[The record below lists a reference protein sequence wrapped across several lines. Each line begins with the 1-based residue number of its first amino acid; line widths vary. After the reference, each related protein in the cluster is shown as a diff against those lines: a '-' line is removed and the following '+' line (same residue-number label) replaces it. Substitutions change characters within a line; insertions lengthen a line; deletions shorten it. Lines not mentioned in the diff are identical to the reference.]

1 MRQFTPNI
9 TRRADL
15 KRAIKRAKPDDL
27 LTLEGLASVWGVVKT
42 RFVNV
47 KNDITMTIGFPQHQP
62 GPNNTHLYPA
72 KPALEQM
79 LAYETRN
86 DELSSARQARQAQI
100 LGAGRKGSKAASTS
114 DLHTPRELIDLN
126 RIAADLEARER
137 EQGLY
142 IPASD
147 VAATTGEVFSQ
158 LSEFCGNLA
167 NNVDPNGQLP
177 PDVRERIDKGGATA
191 LIKFHAQL
199 KGLMN
204 ADAVNQSDQR
214 PTGRA
219 RQSRARR

>member
-1 MRQFTPNI
+1 MRPITPNI

-27 LTLEGLASVWGVVKT
+27 LTLEGMASVWGVVKT

-47 KNDITMTIGFPQHQP
+47 KNDITMTIGFPAHQP

-72 KPALEQM
+72 KAALEKM

-86 DELSSARQARQAQI
+86 DKMSAARQARQAQI
-100 LGAGRKGSKAASTS
+100 LGASRKGNKASGASE
-114 DLHTPRELIDLN
+114 LHTPRELIDLN
-126 RIAADLEARER
+126 RIAADVEARER

-142 IPASD
+142 IPAAEVS
-147 VAATTGEVFSQ
+147 ATTGEVFSE
-158 LSEFCGNLA
+158 LSDFCGNLA

-177 PDVRERIDKGGATA
+177 PDVRERIDKGGAAA

-204 ADAVNQSDQR
+204 ADAVNQHNQR
-214 PTGRA
+214 PAGRA
-219 RQSRARR
+219 RQSRTRR